1 MLRMYIVIHRNTMNN
16 NTKNLNSFANR
27 KIEVEVFKNSC
38 NQKRQERRNQ
48 GTTTTKKRCNGRCK
62 PNQ

>member
-1 MLRMYIVIHRNTMNN
+1 MLRMYIVIHRKTMNN

-27 KIEVEVFKNSC
+27 KIKVEVFKNLC

-48 GTTTTKKRCNGRCK
+48 GTTTTKEI
-62 PNQ
+62 QW